1 MSSFICTSIVFMTC
15 CVRVRDEDL
24 RGCASTMGK
33 RVVAKRKHCPQ
44 RGRCARRRL
53 LSFPSR
59 ILKCLNVADA
69 RQSML
74 NSSFSVASMFSGMG
88 TPEAALSMLTLEAS
102 KLGLSL
108 NPHTVSACDSSPT
121 CRKLLDKVLDDD
133 VCLHADVM
141 DYVADYKRNQ
151 LMAK

>member
-1 MSSFICTSIVFMTC
+1 
-15 CVRVRDEDL
+15 
-24 RGCASTMGK
+24 
-33 RVVAKRKHCPQ
+33 
-44 RGRCARRRL
+44 
-53 LSFPSR
+53 
-59 ILKCLNVADA
+59 LKCLNIADA

-74 NSSFSVASMFSGMG
+74 HRSFSVATMFSGMG

-121 CRKLLDKVLDDD
+121 CRRLLDEVLDDD

-141 DYVADYKRNQ
+141 DYVLDTARNQ
-151 LMAK
+151 ITTK